1 MFEREDRVAE
11 MNKERQN
18 DREATIEMRVNPMR
32 QRDLQCIIHIAVGRY
47 IKMKNVLGFGFGGH
61 LS

>member
-32 QRDLQCIIHIAVGRY
+32 QRDLQCIIHIAVGSQL
-47 IKMKNVLGFGFGGH
+47 KLEDTLK
-61 LS
+61 